1 MALSTRTMASRFT
14 FDRDHP
20 HYKWIVLSNT
30 TLGMLMA
37 TINASIVIISLPDI
51 FRGLKLDPLS
61 SGNVSYLLWML
72 MGFLLVTAVLVVTLG
87 RLGDIYGRVRIYNLG
102 FVVFTIGSVALAI
115 DPFRNGS
122 GALWLILWR
131 VVQGVGAAMLFAN
144 ATAILTDAFPANRR
158 GFALGINQ
166 VAAIAGSFIGLILGG
181 LLAPID
187 WRLVFFISVPF
198 GLLGTLWSYH
208 SLRETSRRTSASI
221 DWTGNVLFAG
231 GLTALLA
238 AITYGIQPYGGHNM
252 GWTNP
257 WILAGLI
264 GGTAALIAFCVYE
277 MRIDEPMF
285 DMSLFRIKAFS
296 SGNLAGLLASVSRG
310 GLQFMLIIWLQGI
323 WLPLHGYSFERT
335 PLWAGIYLLPL
346 TVAFLV
352 AGPIS
357 GFYSDR
363 FGARAFATGGLVIV
377 AVSFVGLMLLPTN
390 FNYWV
395 FAGLLVLN
403 GIGSGMFS
411 SPNTTAI
418 MNSVPASSRGA
429 AAGMRGTFFNAG
441 TSLSIGIFF
450 SMMIIGLSSTLP
462 SALSSGSAVPR
473 AVFPDRG
480 DDQPR
485 ASRRLAVRCL
495 PRCQP
500 DRQLARAVARVRR
513 AWCGRVDADEQ
524 GLLSPADIR
533 AVPPRLGDRVQ
544 RGGRHVV
551 DRRRGFAVA
560 RRPLRP
566 RGAGAGRRRRRC
578 RRSADP
584 DQDAWVGRWVEP
596 RQERDER
603 RLGNRDAARGRPS
616 VGDVE
621 EERAARSSPRREPV
635 VVDHHGVGV
644 NVASLIEVLPRRRVE
659 RASCRADLVGVVE
672 A

>member
-1 MALSTRTMASRFT
+1 VASSIGTIASRFS

-20 HYKWIVLSNT
+20 HYKWIALSNT
-30 TLGMLMA
+30 TLGVLMA

-61 SGNVSYLLWML
+61 PGNVSYLLWML

-102 FVVFTIGSVALAI
+102 FVVFTIGSVALAV
-115 DPFRNGS
+115 DPLTGGS

-131 VVQGVGAAMLFAN
+131 IVQGVGAAMLFAN
-144 ATAILTDAFPANRR
+144 ATAILTDAFPADRR

-181 LLAPID
+181 LFAPID

-198 GLLGTLWSYH
+198 GLLGTIWSYH
-208 SLRETSRRTSASI
+208 SLRETSARTPASI
-221 DWTGNVLFAG
+221 DWVGNVLFAG

-257 WILAGLI
+257 WVLTGLF
-264 GGTAALIAFCVYE
+264 GGAAVLIAFCVYE
-277 MRIDEPMF
+277 IRIPDPMF
-285 DMSLFRIKAFS
+285 NMSLFRIKAFS
-296 SGNLAGLLASVSRG
+296 AGNFAGLLASVSRG

-323 WLPLHGYSFERT
+323 WLPLHGYSFDRT

-357 GFYSDR
+357 GYYSDR

-377 AVSFVGLMLLPTN
+377 AVSFLGLMLLPTD
-390 FNYWV
+390 FNYWA

-403 GIGSGMFS
+403 GIGSGLFS
-411 SPNTTAI
+411 APNTTAI
-418 MNSVPASSRGA
+418 MNSVPANSRGA

-462 SALSSGSAVPR
+462 GALSAGLQSHGLS
-473 AVFPDRG
+473 
-480 DDQPR
+480 
-485 ASRRLAVRCL
+485 SRLAETISHQPPVGSLFAAFLGANPIGSLLGRLPASDVRGADVSTL
-495 PRCQP
+495 TSKEFFP
-500 DRQLARAVARVRR
+500 QLIAGPFHHGLVIVFSVAVVMSLIGAVAS
-513 AWCGRVDADEQ
+513 
-524 GLLSPADIR
+524 LM
-533 AVPPRLGDRVQ
+533 
-544 RGGRHVV
+544 RGGRYVHEELELAGVAAGQPTPIST
-551 DRRRGFAVA
+551 RGWADGVSHDKSETSVAWGIETQPAVGPPSLTWMKNALPAPA
-560 RRPLRP
+560 RT
-566 RGAGAGRRRRRC
+566 
-578 RRSADP
+578 
-584 DQDAWVGRWVEP
+584 
-596 RQERDER
+596 
-603 RLGNRDAARGRPS
+603 GNR
-616 VGDVE
+616 
-621 EERAARSSPRREPV
+621 
-635 VVDHHGVGV
+635 
-644 NVASLIEVLPRRRVE
+644 L
-659 RASCRADLVGVVE
+659 
-672 A
+672 

>member
-1 MALSTRTMASRFT
+1 VALSTRTMASRFT
-14 FDRDHP
+14 VDRDHP

-61 SGNVSYLLWML
+61 PGNVSYLLWIL

-264 GGTAALIAFCVYE
+264 GGTAALIAFCGYE

-363 FGARAFATGGLVIV
+363 FGARDFATGGLVIV
-377 AVSFVGLMLLPTN
+377 ALSFVGLMLLPTN

-462 SALSSGSAVPR
+462 SALSSGLQSHGLSSQIAGTISHEPPVGSLFAAFLGANPIGSLLGRLPASDLRGADVSTLTSKDFFPQLISGPFHHGLVIVFSVAV
-473 AVFPDRG
+473 VMSLIG
-480 DDQPR
+480 
-485 ASRRLAVRCL
+485 
-495 PRCQP
+495 
-500 DRQLARAVARVRR
+500 AVAS
-513 AWCGRVDADEQ
+513 
-524 GLLSPADIR
+524 LL
-533 AVPPRLGDRVQ
+533 
-544 RGGRHVV
+544 RGGRYVHEELEP
-551 DRRRGFAVA
+551 VA
-560 RRPLRP
+560 
-566 RGAGAGRRRRRC
+566 
-578 RRSADP
+578 AD
-584 DQDAWVGRWVEP
+584 D
-596 RQERDER
+596 
-603 RLGNRDAARGRPS
+603 
-616 VGDVE
+616 
-621 EERAARSSPRREPV
+621 V
-635 VVDHHGVGV
+635 VVDDQLTPIRMRG
-644 NVASLIEVLPRRRVE
+644 
-659 RASCRADLVGVVE
+659 RADGSSHDKSETSVAWGAETQPAVAPPSLTWRKNALPAPARAGNLL
-672 A
+672 

>member
-1 MALSTRTMASRFT
+1 MSTRTIASRLS

-20 HYKWIVLSNT
+20 HYRWIVLSNT
-30 TLGMLMA
+30 TLGMLVA

-51 FRGLKLDPLS
+51 FRGLNLDPLS
-61 SGNVSYLLWML
+61 PGNVSYLLWML

-115 DPFRNGS
+115 DPLRYGS
-122 GALWLILWR
+122 GALWIILWR

-187 WRLVFFISVPF
+187 WRLVFFVSVPF

-208 SLRETSRRTSASI
+208 SLRETSRRSSASI

-252 GWTNP
+252 GWTSP
-257 WILAGLI
+257 WVLAGLI
-264 GGTAALIAFCVYE
+264 GGTVVLIAFCVYE
-277 MRIDEPMF
+277 SRIDEPMF

-296 SGNLAGLLASVSRG
+296 TGNFAGLLASVSRG

-357 GFYSDR
+357 GWYSDR

-377 AVSFVGLMLLPTN
+377 AVSFVGLMLLPTD

-403 GIGSGMFS
+403 GIGYGMFS
-411 SPNTTAI
+411 SPNTSAI

-462 SALSSGSAVPR
+462 GTLSSGLQSHGLSSQIAGTISHEPPVGSLFAAFLGANPIGNLLGHSPASDLRGADVSTLTSKNYFPELISGPFHHGLVIVFSVAVVMSLIG
-473 AVFPDRG
+473 AAASLMRG
-480 DDQPR
+480 GRYVNEDLEPAAAHDVVVDDQPTPISMR
-485 ASRRLAVRCL
+485 GWADGSSHDKSETSVAWGIETQPAVGPPSVTWRKNAL
-495 PRCQP
+495 PAP
-500 DRQLARAVARVRR
+500 ARA
-513 AWCGRVDADEQ
+513 
-524 GLLSPADIR
+524 
-533 AVPPRLGDRVQ
+533 
-544 RGGRHVV
+544 
-551 DRRRGFAVA
+551 
-560 RRPLRP
+560 
-566 RGAGAGRRRRRC
+566 
-578 RRSADP
+578 
-584 DQDAWVGRWVEP
+584 
-596 RQERDER
+596 
-603 RLGNRDAARGRPS
+603 GNR
-616 VGDVE
+616 
-621 EERAARSSPRREPV
+621 
-635 VVDHHGVGV
+635 
-644 NVASLIEVLPRRRVE
+644 L
-659 RASCRADLVGVVE
+659 
-672 A
+672 